1 MDKVVP
7 AFEASL
13 LEPTFSPILDCVE
26 LGIDS
31 VLDNEALKSIPMV
44 NLVIGIGRA
53 GQNIHD
59 RNLLKQTLNFIK
71 TFNENQINNEKLEKY
86 KQKIN
91 ERPKYAEEELGRV
104 LIILN
109 STVEVKKSQL
119 LAKAF
124 KAYVEECLDWEV
136 FCEIS
141 EVITRLFISDLGL
154 LNKIYKSEVK
164 DTSQC
169 LRYQADRL
177 ISLGLI
183 DSATKSIMIG
193 DFNNSQTDK
202 YLSINDFGRVFCSL
216 M

>member
-7 AFEASL
+7 AFEVSL

-31 VLDNEALKSIPMV
+31 VLDNEVLKSIPMV

-71 TFNENQINNEKLEKY
+71 VFNGNQINHEKLEKY
-86 KQKIN
+86 KRKIN
-91 ERPKYAEEELGRV
+91 EKPKYAEEELGRV

-109 STVEVKKSQL
+109 NTVEVKKSQL
-119 LAKAF
+119 LAKVF
-124 KAYVEECLDWEV
+124 KAYVEETLNWEE

-154 LNKIYKSEVK
+154 LNKIYKSEVQ

-183 DSATKSIMIG
+183 NSATKSIMIG

-202 YLSINDFGRVFCSL
+202 YLSINDFGRLFCSL
-216 M
+216 T